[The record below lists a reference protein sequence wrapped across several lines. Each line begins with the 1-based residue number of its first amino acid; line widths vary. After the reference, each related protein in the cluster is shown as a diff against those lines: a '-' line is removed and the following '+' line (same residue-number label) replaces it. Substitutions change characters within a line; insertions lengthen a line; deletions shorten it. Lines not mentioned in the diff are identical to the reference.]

1 MRKTVKNEQIN
12 IKKESAKKYLLKYIK
27 ELEIHFDLNEEEIKD
42 IILQTFYSKCGL
54 YKAVKKIRKLFLKC
68 WN

>member
-1 MRKTVKNEQIN
+1 MRKTVKNEKIN

-27 ELEIHFDLNEEEIKD
+27 ELELHFDLNEEEMKD
-42 IILQTFYSKCGL
+42 IILQTLYSKCTL

-68 WN
+68 